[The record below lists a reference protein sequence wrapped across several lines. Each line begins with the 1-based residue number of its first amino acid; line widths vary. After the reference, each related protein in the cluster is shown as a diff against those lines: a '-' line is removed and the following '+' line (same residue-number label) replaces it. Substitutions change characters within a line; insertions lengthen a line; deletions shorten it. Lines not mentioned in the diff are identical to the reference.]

1 MSAKLAVLAVLAA
14 AVTLT
19 SVGAAAP
26 VAAKQRV
33 AITAKVLPT
42 GAAVLDPLQKGALE
56 RDSGTFDEGSSSRGT
71 EIRRFTGKRGNLV
84 FRERLEWVE
93 VGSDL
98 NRDGFADLVALGTW
112 KVARGTGPYAGI
124 TGGGRSAHLG
134 LGRRWVARYEG
145 FLTVP

>member
-1 MSAKLAVLAVLAA
+1 MNAKLALLAVLAA

-19 SVGAAAP
+19 SVASAGP
-26 VAAKQRV
+26 EAAKQRV
-33 AITAKVLPT
+33 AITATVLPT

-56 RDSGTFDEGSSSRGT
+56 RDSGTFSEGYASQGA
-71 EIRRFTGKRGNLV
+71 EVRRFTGKRGNLV

-98 NRDGFADLVALGTW
+98 NRDGFPDLVAVGTW

-124 TGGGRSAHLG
+124 AGGGRSAHLG